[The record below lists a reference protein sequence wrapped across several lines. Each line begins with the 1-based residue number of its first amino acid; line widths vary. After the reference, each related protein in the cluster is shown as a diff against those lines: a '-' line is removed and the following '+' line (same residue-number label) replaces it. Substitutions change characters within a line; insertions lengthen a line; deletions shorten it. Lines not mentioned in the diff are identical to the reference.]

1 MIMSVKEFDV
11 VIVGGG
17 GAGLRTAIEV
27 AQDSSLKVALV
38 SKVFPTRSH
47 TGAAQGGMNAAL
59 GHAVPEDNPE
69 VHAYDTIKG
78 SDFLADQDAVFFM
91 TEKAPEIIY
100 ELDRWGV
107 PFSRMPDGRIAQRPF
122 GGASFPRTVFAAD
135 KTGHVLLHILFEQ
148 ALSRDNIEFFNE
160 FFLLD
165 LVHDGRRVG
174 GVVLYDIRNGEVV
187 LLKAKAVVLATGG
200 FARIYWYRS
209 TNAIGNTGDGQA
221 VALRAGVP
229 LKDMEFIQFH
239 PTGLAKTGILLSEA
253 CRGEGGYLLNREG
266 ERFMKRYAPDKME
279 LAPRDIVSRAIETE
293 IREGRGVGSGAR
305 GYVYLDLRHLGEE
318 KIKER
323 LPQVRQLAI
332 DFEGVDPVKDLV
344 PIRPSAHYCMG
355 GIHVTDY
362 RTSETPMEGLYAV
375 GECACVSVHGANRLG
390 GNSLTELIVFGKYCG
405 LAVKEYVR
413 EVDYLGGEE
422 TELKR
427 VEEFVESLFRR
438 EGKENLAQ
446 IRSQMGEIT
455 WGKMGIFRD
464 ENSLREAYEELSEL
478 LERWENI
485 PLVDKSKT
493 FNTNLIELLELKNM
507 LELAR
512 VVALSALN
520 RKESRGGHSRED
532 YPERDDKNFLKH
544 TLAYYDS
551 KGEIKIEYIP
561 VRITKYKPEERKY

>member
-1 MIMSVKEFDV
+1 MEIKKYDV
-11 VIVGGG
+11 VVIGGG

-27 AQDSSLKVALV
+27 AKDPNISVALV
-38 SKVFPTRSH
+38 SKVYPTRSH

-59 GHAVPEDNPE
+59 GNVIPDDSPE

-107 PFSRMPDGRIAQRPF
+107 PFSRLPDGRIAQRPF

-135 KTGHVLLHILFEQ
+135 KTGHVLLHTLFEQ
-148 ALSRDNIEFFNE
+148 ALARDNITFFNE
-160 FFLLD
+160 YFLLD
-165 LVHDGRRVG
+165 LIHDGERVK
-174 GVVLYDIRNGEVV
+174 GVTIYDIRNGEV
-187 LLKAKAVVLATGG
+187 LFLQAKAVVLATGG
-200 FARIYWYRS
+200 FARIYWFRS

-253 CRGEGGYLLNREG
+253 CRGEGGYLLNKEG

-293 IREGRGVGSGAR
+293 IREGRGVGEGAR
-305 GYVYLDLRHLGEE
+305 AYVYLDLRHLGEE

-332 DFEGVDPVKDLV
+332 DFEGVDPAKELV

-355 GIHVTDY
+355 GIHVENY
-362 RTSETPMEGLYAV
+362 KTSETPLKGLYAV

-390 GNSLTELIVFGKYCG
+390 GNSLTELVVFGKYCG
-405 LAVKEYVR
+405 MAVREFVKETDFAPVS
-413 EVDYLGGEE
+413 ESEP
-422 TELKR
+422 KKS
-427 VEEFVESLFRR
+427 EEFIEELMKREGNESL
-438 EGKENLAQ
+438 AQ
-446 IRSQMGEIT
+446 VRAQMGEIT
-455 WGKMGIFRD
+455 WAKMGIFRD
-464 ENSLREAYEELSEL
+464 EKSLKEAYDELSEL
-478 LERWENI
+478 LERWNNI
-485 PLVDKSKT
+485 PVVDKAKV
-493 FNTNLIELLELKNM
+493 FNTNLIEVLELRNM

-512 VVALSALN
+512 VVAYSALH
-520 RKESRGGHSRED
+520 RRESRGGHSRED
-532 YPERDDKNFLKH
+532 YPQRDDKNFLKH
-544 TLAYYDS
+544 SLVYYD
-551 KGEIKIEYIP
+551 KNGNLKLEYIP